1 MRRLWLAALV
11 LALAGCGPG
20 ASPPPERRHPPEP
33 VSTGAEADPLSDIAG
48 RPPTPREQEAI
59 ATLLRV
65 AERTRNLTFG
75 RPVPFRIQ
83 DRDVITQFV
92 RDQIDAEELERARV
106 FYVSIGLL
114 VTALDIHDLLIR
126 VLGEQIVGYYDPER
140 SLMVIRED
148 VAEQLRPGQGSRQL
162 GEAEMVIVHEL
173 VHALQDQRL
182 GLGARYEEERTIDG
196 ENAFA
201 SIVEG
206 DATLAMIGHMASRM
220 GQPLSALTRNAAMLR
235 MLIRQN
241 PDAIQ
246 GQEIE
251 QAPPIVRLPLMS
263 RYLDGMILCATL
275 HGQQG
280 WRGVDGLHARPPVTT
295 EQVLHPERYLARELP
310 DEVTLPAL
318 DDLAAAGLTPHEE
331 DSLGELET
339 SIYLGQGLADAERDE
354 SAAEGWGGDRI
365 RVYRREDGST
375 AVVWWTTWDD
385 EGEAR
390 EAELAARRVADAS
403 PADRRDRQRVERRGR
418 AVLILRDLDPSLH
431 APVQAAFGAFA
442 DGLPSAPPRAE
453 SRSNAP

>member
-1 MRRLWLAALV
+1 MRHLLLA
-11 LALAGCGPG
+11 LALAGCGPS
-20 ASPPPERRHPPEP
+20 APPPPEREPEP
-33 VSTGAEADPLSDIAG
+33 VTSGAEDDPLADIAG
-48 RPPTPREQEAI
+48 RPPTAREQEAI
-59 ATLLRV
+59 AALMRV
-65 AERTRNLTFG
+65 AERTRSLTFA

-83 DRDVITQFV
+83 GRDVITQFV

-106 FYVSIGLL
+106 FYVAIGLL
-114 VTALDIHDLLIR
+114 APDLDIHELLIR

-148 VAEQLRPGQGSRQL
+148 VAEQLRPGRGQRQL

-182 GLGARYEEERTIDG
+182 GLGDRYEEERTIDG

-201 SIVEG
+201 SLVEG

-220 GQPLSALTRNAAMLR
+220 GQPLSALTRNAGMLR

-275 HGQQG
+275 HGQRG
-280 WRGVDGLHARPPVTT
+280 WPGVDGLHARPPATT
-295 EQVLHPERYLARELP
+295 EQVLHPDRYLAGELS
-310 DEVTLPAL
+310 DEVTLPPL
-318 DDLAAAGLTPHEE
+318 PELAAAGLTPHEE
-331 DSLGELET
+331 DSLGELE
-339 SIYLGQGLADAERDE
+339 SGIYLGQGVDGAERDE

-365 RVYRREDGST
+365 RVYLREDGST
-375 AVVWWTTWDD
+375 AVVWWTSWDD
-385 EGEAR
+385 EGEAT
-390 EAELAARRVADAS
+390 EAELSARRVADAA
-403 PADRRDRQRVERRGR
+403 PPEARARQRVERRGR
-418 AVLILRDLDPSLH
+418 AVLILRDLEPDLH
-431 APVQAAFGAFA
+431 GPVQSAFAAFA
-442 DGLPSAPPRAE
+442 DALPAAPPRDATPA
-453 SRSNAP
+453 AP